1 VRFFLVFTLWT
12 HQPAPRVPAADAPAP
27 TPTPAPRHS
36 ARDPWFGR
44 DKLLHFTASMLIQS
58 AAHSVFRARG
68 ADFSQASVG
77 AGLVTATAGI
87 GKELWDLQG
96 HGDASFRDLTWD
108 AIGGASGAVLMRQ
121 LDHKTP

>member
-1 VRFFLVFTLWT
+1 MRFFLVFTLWT
-12 HQPAPRVPAADAPAP
+12 HQPAPRIAVADSIAPVP
-27 TPTPAPRHS
+27 RQS

-58 AAHSVFRARG
+58 TAHTVFRSRG
-68 ADFSQASVG
+68 ADFYQASVG

-87 GKELWDLQG
+87 GKELWDMQG

-121 LDHKTP
+121 LDHRTP

>member
-12 HQPAPRVPAADAPAP
+12 HQPAPRIVVVDSLI
-27 TPTPAPRHS
+27 PAPRRS

-58 AAHSVFRARG
+58 TAHTVFRARG
-68 ADFSQASVG
+68 ADFYQASVG

-87 GKELWDLQG
+87 GKELWDMQG
-96 HGDASFRDLTWD
+96 HGDASLRDLTWD